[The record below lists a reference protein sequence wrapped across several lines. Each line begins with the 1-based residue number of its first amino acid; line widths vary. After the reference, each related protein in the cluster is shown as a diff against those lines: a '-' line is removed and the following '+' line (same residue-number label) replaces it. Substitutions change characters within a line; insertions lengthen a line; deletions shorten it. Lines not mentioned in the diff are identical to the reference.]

1 MIGKYKNIINY
12 YKEVFNM
19 TRYGNYSHSEIMKL
33 TPYELEIFTALTLSA
48 MDEEKRQREAQKN
61 G

>member
-12 YKEVFNM
+12 YKEIFNM
-19 TRYGNYSHSEIMKL
+19 VRYGNYSHAEIMKMI
-33 TPYELEIFTALTLSA
+33 PYELEIFTALTLGA
-48 MDEEKRQREAQKN
+48 MEEEKRQREAQKN

>member
-1 MIGKYKNIINY
+1 
-12 YKEVFNM
+12 M